1 MKEKFLENVTS
12 GVTKCVL
19 SEPIDKTSQIKKI
32 NITKWKDQY
41 RITRNE
47 NKKDIHKNIPED
59 ELRGYLSDIL
69 GNEFRSLVFWDDLKE
84 YSIRI
89 TKSGR
94 VLTRSSASAVGSTVQ
109 KTHNREK
116 NYLIP
121 EGTIVAPLVD
131 MGVFTREGKI
141 VSTMHD
147 KYRQI
152 NRFLELFC
160 DELDRFPKEKQLNII
175 DFGCGKSYLTFIVY
189 YYLHEILGYNVHIT
203 GLDLKRDVIENCNAA
218 AMRYGYTDLRFE
230 VGDINGYTPSE
241 SPDIVVTLHA
251 CDTATDFALYNAV
264 NWGAKL
270 IMSVP
275 CCQHEVCSNMEAS
288 EIKIL
293 ERYGLIKERAAA
305 LFTDAIRANM
315 LITKGYSTKVLEFVD
330 MSHTPKN
337 VLIRAVKTAIP
348 EKTKK
353 EARDEVEVLIRHLG
367 CESTIYR
374 LLK

>member
-1 MKEKFLENVTS
+1 
-12 GVTKCVL
+12 
-19 SEPIDKTSQIKKI
+19 
-32 NITKWKDQY
+32 
-41 RITRNE
+41 
-47 NKKDIHKNIPED
+47 
-59 ELRGYLSDIL
+59 
-69 GNEFRSLVFWDDLKE
+69 
-84 YSIRI
+84 
-89 TKSGR
+89 
-94 VLTRSSASAVGSTVQ
+94 
-109 KTHNREK
+109 
-116 NYLIP
+116 
-121 EGTIVAPLVD
+121 
-131 MGVFTREGKI
+131 MGIFTREGKI

-218 AMRYGYTDLRFE
+218 AKRYGYTDLRFE
-230 VGDINGYTPSE
+230 VGDINGYTPLE

-264 NWGAKL
+264 QWEARL

-275 CCQHEVCSNMEAS
+275 CCQHEICSNMEAS

-337 VLIRAVKTAIP
+337 VLIRAVKASIP

-353 EARDEVEVLIRHLG
+353 EALAEVEVLLKHLG
-367 CESTIYR
+367 CESTIYK

>member
-1 MKEKFLENVTS
+1 MKEKFLENVTT

-19 SEPIDKTSQIKKI
+19 SEPTDKSSSIKKQ
-32 NITKWKDQY
+32 NVSKWGSSYK
-41 RITRNE
+41 ISFNE
-47 NKKDIHKNIPED
+47 NNKDIHKNIPET
-59 ELRGYLSDIL
+59 ELRAYLSELL
-69 GNEFRSLVFWDDLKE
+69 GGEFRSLVFWDEKKE

-89 TKSGR
+89 TKNGR
-94 VLTRSSASAVGSTVQ
+94 VLTRSTSSSVGANVQ

-121 EGTIVAPLVD
+121 EGTVVAPLVD

-141 VSTMHD
+141 VSSMHD
-147 KYRQI
+147 KFRQI

-160 DELDRFPKEKQLNII
+160 DELDRFPKEKPLHII
-175 DFGCGKSYLTFIVY
+175 DFGCGKSYLTFVLY
-189 YYLHEILGYNVHIT
+189 YYLHEVLKYNVIIT
-203 GLDLKRDVIENCNAA
+203 GLDLKRDVIENCNKAA
-218 AMRYGYTDLRFE
+218 KRYGYEALRFE
-230 VGDINGYTPSE
+230 VGDINGYTPTI

-251 CDTATDFALYNAV
+251 CDTATDYALHNAV
-264 NWGAKL
+264 KWGTKL

-275 CCQHEVCSNMEAS
+275 CCQHEVCANMEAS
-288 EIKIL
+288 ELKIL

-337 VLIRAVKTAIP
+337 LLIRAVLTAIP

-353 EARDEVEVLIRHLG
+353 EAQNEVEVLVRHLG
-367 CESTIYR
+367 YEPTILK

>member
-1 MKEKFLENVTS
+1 MKEKFLENVS
-12 GVTKCVL
+12 IKVTKCVL
-19 SEPIDKTSQIKKI
+19 SEPTDKSSEIKKI
-32 NITKWKDQY
+32 NITKWNDQY
-41 RITRNE
+41 KITRNE
-47 NKKDIHKNIPED
+47 NKKDIHKNIPEN
-59 ELRGYLSDIL
+59 ELRDYLSNIL
-69 GNEFRSLVFWDDLKE
+69 GSEFRSLVFWDDSKE

-89 TKSGR
+89 TKNGR
-94 VLTRSSASAVGSTVQ
+94 VLTRSAQSTVGKAVA

-121 EGTIVAPLVD
+121 EGTVVAPLID
-131 MGVFTREGKI
+131 MGIFTREGKI

-218 AMRYGYTDLRFE
+218 AKLYGYTDLRFE
-230 VGDINGYTPSE
+230 VGDINGYTPLE

-264 NWGAKL
+264 QWEARL

-275 CCQHEVCSNMEAS
+275 CCQHEICSNMEAS

-337 VLIRAVKTAIP
+337 ALIRAVKTAIP

-353 EARDEVEVLIRHLG
+353 EAREEIEVLLRHIG
-367 CESTIYR
+367 CEPTIYR

>member
-1 MKEKFLENVTS
+1 MKEKFLENVS
-12 GVTKCVL
+12 PNVSKCVL
-19 SEPIDKTSQIKKI
+19 SEPVNKSSEIKKI
-32 NITKWKDQY
+32 NISKWGNQY

-47 NKKDIHKNIPED
+47 NKKDIHKNISEN
-59 ELRGYLSDIL
+59 ELRGYLSDVL
-69 GNEFRSLVFWDDLKE
+69 GNEFRSLVFWDEKKE

-94 VLTRSSASAVGSTVQ
+94 VLTRSTASAVGSTVQ

-131 MGVFTREGKI
+131 MGIFTREGKI
-141 VSTMHD
+141 ISTMHD

-160 DELDRFPKEKQLNII
+160 DELGRFPKEKQLNVI

-218 AMRYGYTDLRFE
+218 AKRYGYTDLRFE
-230 VGDINGYTPSE
+230 VGDINGYTPTA

-264 NWGAKL
+264 TWGAKL

-275 CCQHEVCSNMEAS
+275 CCQHEICSNMEAN

-293 ERYGLIKERAAA
+293 ERFGLIKERAAA

-353 EARDEVEVLIRHLG
+353 EALAEVEVLLKHLG
-367 CESTIYR
+367 CESTIYK

>member
-1 MKEKFLENVTS
+1 MKDKFLENVTS
-12 GVTKCVL
+12 SVSKCVL
-19 SEPIDKTSQIKKI
+19 SEPIDKSSEIKKI
-32 NITKWKDQY
+32 NVSKWKDQY
-41 RITRNE
+41 KITRNE
-47 NKKDIHKNIPED
+47 NKKDIHKNIPEG
-59 ELRGYLSDIL
+59 ELRTYLCEML
-69 GNEFRSLVFWDDLKE
+69 GNEFRSLVFWDDKKE

-89 TKSGR
+89 TKNGK
-94 VLTRSSASAVGSTVQ
+94 VLTRSASSDIGKNTA

-121 EGTIVAPLVD
+121 EGTVVAPLVD
-131 MGVFTREGKI
+131 MGIFTREGKV
-141 VSTMHD
+141 VSSMHD

-189 YYLHEILGYNVHIT
+189 YYLHETLGYNVQIT
-203 GLDLKRDVIENCNAA
+203 GLDLKRDVIESCNAA
-218 AMRYGYTDLRFE
+218 ASRYGYSDLHFE
-230 VGDINGYTPSE
+230 VGDINGYTPKIT
-241 SPDIVVTLHA
+241 PDIVVTLHA

-264 NWGAKL
+264 QWGAKL

-275 CCQHEVCSNMEAS
+275 CCQHEVCTNMNAG

-305 LFTDAIRANM
+305 LFTDAIRANT

-337 VLIRAVKTAIP
+337 VLIRAVKTTIP

-353 EARDEVEVLIRHLG
+353 EAREEIEVIIKHLG
-367 CESTIYR
+367 FEPMIYK

>member
-1 MKEKFLENVTS
+1 MKEKFLENVTKS
-12 GVTKCVL
+12 VTRCVL
-19 SEPIDKTSQIKKI
+19 SEPIDKSSAIKKI
-32 NITKWKDQY
+32 NVSKWNDQY
-41 RITRNE
+41 KLTHNE
-47 NKKDIHKNIPED
+47 NNKDIHKNIPES
-59 ELRGYLSDIL
+59 ELRGYLSEIL
-69 GNEFRSLVFWDDLKE
+69 GSEFRSLVFWDEKKE

-94 VLTRSSASAVGSTVQ
+94 VLTRSCASDIGRAAQ

-121 EGTIVAPLVD
+121 EGTVVAPLVD
-131 MGVFTREGKI
+131 MGIFTREGRI

-160 DELDRFPKEKQLNII
+160 DELDRFPKEKELNVI

-189 YYLHEILGYNVHIT
+189 YYLHEVLGYNVHIT
-203 GLDLKRDVIENCNAA
+203 GLDLKRDVIEGCNAA
-218 AMRYGYTDLRFE
+218 AKRYGYADLSFE
-230 VGDINGYTPSE
+230 VGDINGYKPSF
-241 SPDIVVTLHA
+241 SPDIVFTLHA

-264 NWGAKL
+264 TWGARL

-275 CCQHEVCSNMEAS
+275 CCQHEVCGKMKAGEL
-288 EIKIL
+288 KIL
-293 ERYGLIKERAAA
+293 ERYGLIKERASA

-337 VLIRAVKTAIP
+337 VLIRAVKASIP
-348 EKTKK
+348 EKAKK
-353 EARDEVEVLIRHLG
+353 EALEEVEVLLGHIG
-367 CESTIYR
+367 CEPTIYR